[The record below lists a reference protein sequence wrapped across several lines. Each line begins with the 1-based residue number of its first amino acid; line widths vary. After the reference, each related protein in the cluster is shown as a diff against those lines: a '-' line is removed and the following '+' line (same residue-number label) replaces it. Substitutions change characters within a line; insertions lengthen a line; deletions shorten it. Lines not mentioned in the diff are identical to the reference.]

1 MIAFAT
7 LLIGFSGLIGLS
19 GCMIDPE
26 QDKTSPSDDVNDS
39 INDSTNDDSDTTN
52 PNADADGDGVN
63 ASEDC
68 DDTNPWVDADCDRTC
83 TGNFEISSD
92 ADLAQIAGCSTID
105 GNVDVEG
112 LTQTDLTGFNSL
124 QEVTGSLWIM
134 RNTNLQSV
142 EGLNNLQ
149 QVGDDL
155 LFSYNA
161 DLTSL
166 DGLES
171 LTNIDGTLSISN
183 CAQLIYLTG
192 LNALTAIHGSMMIND
207 MPIANLDAFENLEA
221 IGASIYISD
230 CDNLTSLAGMTTTIN
245 SFGEDE
251 IIGTYDEEGYTIA
264 SLFYVYSNAGLCQDR
279 VDETT
284 SLFQSIGW
292 TGQENSWDN
301 EGVCN

>member
-7 LLIGFSGLIGLS
+7 LLIGLS

-26 QDKTSPSDDVNDS
+26 QDKTSDDVTDN
-39 INDSTNDDSDTTN
+39 SDTTN
-52 PNADADGDGVN
+52 PNVDNGEDTDEDGDGVN

-68 DDTNPWVDADCDRTC
+68 DDTNPWVNEDCDRTC
-83 TGNFEISSD
+83 TGDFEISSD

-112 LTQTDLTGFNSL
+112 LTQPDLTGFNSL
-124 QEVTGSLWIM
+124 QEVTGSLWVM

-142 EGLNNLQ
+142 EGLNNLEQ
-149 QVGDDL
+149 IGDDL
-155 LFSYNA
+155 LFSYNES
-161 DLTSL
+161 LTSL

-183 CAQLIYLTG
+183 CVQLVDLTG
-192 LNALTAIHGSMMIND
+192 LNNLAAIHGSIMIND
-207 MPIANLDAFENLEA
+207 MPIANFDAFENLEA

-230 CDNLTSLAGMTTTIN
+230 CDNLTSLAGMTTNIN
-245 SFGEDE
+245 SFGEDD

-284 SLFQSIGW
+284 SIFQSIGW